1 MMEVLSSGL
10 TWGDLQAQFANQD
23 EYRLLLKQVKRRSNK
38 SRRAREDFDERTL
51 WRCFVQ
57 RTDGCQL
64 TTVYRKN
71 IRFEG
76 DDLSAEVVSDRV
88 IISINHAIA

>member
-1 MMEVLSSGL
+1 MEALSSGL

-23 EYRLLLKQVKRRSNK
+23 QYRLVLKQVRRRSNK
-38 SRRAREDFDERTL
+38 NRRSNGNLDERTL

-57 RTDGCQL
+57 QTDGCQF

-71 IRFEG
+71 IHFEG
-76 DDLSAEVVSDRV
+76 DDINAQAVSDRV